1 MNDARNDQAGAPLL
15 RSTTYGLA
23 DRFRALLVSAVL
35 NSRVNSVW
43 QRISQP
49 WAASSWVERRRAGGT
64 LVLVASVWHALMLAT
79 FGDYASRLVF
89 VVPLIAGFIGAL
101 AILSTSPFL
110 ARR

>member
-1 MNDARNDQAGAPLL
+1 MNNTRDDDVGAPLM
-15 RSTTYGLA
+15 RSTAYGVA
-23 DRFRALLVSAVL
+23 DRVRALLVSAVS
-35 NSRVNSVW
+35 NSRVHSAW
-43 QRISQP
+43 QHVAQS

-79 FGDYASRLVF
+79 FGDYASGLVF
-89 VVPLIAGFIGAL
+89 VVPFIAGFIGAL